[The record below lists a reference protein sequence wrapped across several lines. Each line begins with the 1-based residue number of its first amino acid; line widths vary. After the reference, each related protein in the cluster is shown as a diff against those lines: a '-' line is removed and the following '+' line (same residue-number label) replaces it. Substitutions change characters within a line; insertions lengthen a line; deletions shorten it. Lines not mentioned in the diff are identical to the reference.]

1 MSAVP
6 VISTP
11 QHSSAISLPQGCTV
25 RIYREL
31 RDLDALR
38 PAWQSLLNKYP
49 LATTFS
55 SWEWLSSWWR
65 AYGANRRL
73 LLLALFDSTNALAGL
88 ATFTVGDEQFWGGAP
103 VRVLRLLGDGSY
115 DSDNLDMPAVPG
127 FEDTLA
133 RGVLEYLRRN
143 SSQWDICEFNTLPPH
158 SPVAACLAHAA
169 KSKAWTLVESAS
181 ASSSI
186 HLPNSWEQYL
196 ASLSSED
203 SKNLQR
209 YTRRLHNRYS
219 VRIYRCAEGSSLPR
233 CLDALFRLHQAR
245 WRSIGEPG
253 TFSSLERRQFYREL
267 STCLLARDW
276 LELWAL
282 ELNGEVAAV
291 QFAFRYRD
299 TAFQLQEGYDH
310 LRSSDRPGYVLRG
323 EVLRTLISE
332 GIRIYDFLGG
342 EDPYKARWG
351 AQPGSYRTLRLALPC
366 SKGGILLRLAD
377 NAIAGKQWLRRNLPT
392 SAWHLLRK
400 LNATVHRTTDREAS

>member
-1 MSAVP
+1 MSAAP

-11 QHSSAISLPQGCTV
+11 QDFAAISLREGCTV
-25 RIYREL
+25 RVYREL
-31 RDLDALR
+31 RELDALR
-38 PAWQSLLNKYP
+38 PAWHALLNKYP

-65 AYGANRRL
+65 AFGAHRSL
-73 LLLALFDSTNALAGL
+73 LLHALFDSTNTLVGL
-88 ATFTVGDEQFWGGAP
+88 AAFSLGKEQFWGGTP

-127 FEDTLA
+127 FEDILA
-133 RGVLEYLRRN
+133 QGVIEYLRRH
-143 SSQWDICEFNTLPPH
+143 SSEWDLCEFNTLPPH
-158 SPVAACLAHAA
+158 SPVAACLAHTARS
-169 KSKAWTLVESAS
+169 KSWTLVESAS

-186 HLPNSWEQYL
+186 HLPKSWEQYL
-196 ASLSSED
+196 ANLSSED
-203 SKNLQR
+203 SKNIQR
-209 YTRRLHNRYS
+209 YTRRLQNRYS
-219 VRIYRCAEGSSLPR
+219 TRIYRCTDASSLPK

-253 TFSSLERRQFYREL
+253 TFSSIERRQFYRDL
-267 STCLLARDW
+267 SACLLARDW

-282 ELNGEVAAV
+282 ELEGEIAAV

-299 TAFQLQEGYDH
+299 SAFQLQEGYDH

-332 GIRIYDFLGG
+332 GVRTYDFLGG

-366 SKGGILLRLAD
+366 SKGGILLRLAE
-377 NAIAGKQWLRRNLPT
+377 NALAGKQWLRRNLPT

-400 LNATVHRTTDREAS
+400 LNATVQRRVDRQAS